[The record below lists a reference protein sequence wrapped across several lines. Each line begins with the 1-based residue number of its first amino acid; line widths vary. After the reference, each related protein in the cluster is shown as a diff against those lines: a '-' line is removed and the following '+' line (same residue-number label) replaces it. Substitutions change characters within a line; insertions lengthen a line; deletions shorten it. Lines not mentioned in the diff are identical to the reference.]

1 MEPTFETIL
10 EDARAGV
17 RVQLARQTV
26 EPERVAQG
34 YRVAASASPSLAG
47 GALRACVVSPDQ
59 AQMLR
64 LLGAVDVLR
73 ATID

>member
-26 EPERVAQG
+26 EPERIAQG
-34 YRVAASASPSLAG
+34 YRVAAAYKG
-47 GALRACVVSPDQ
+47 GDLRACVVSPDQ
-59 AQMLR
+59 AQTLR

-73 ATID
+73 ATIE